1 MHPMRAAMARAST
14 HPSAEGEANGGPVA
28 TLSLWDA
35 VSLIVGVV
43 IGAGIYETAPIVFAN
58 VSGPGTALLVW
69 LLGGALSLVG
79 ACCYAELAS
88 TYPRSGGDY
97 VYLRRAFGPL
107 AGFLFGWSQ
116 LAVILTGSIGM
127 MAYVF
132 ADYLSVFGA
141 ESDASRTG
149 FAALAVIVLTLL
161 NAFSVGASK
170 RTQNLL
176 TFVKVAGL
184 SAVALVGFTWALRTA
199 PGTALAPRAQ
209 GETSLGLALILV
221 LYTYGGWNDAAFVA
235 AEVRKRRDIARAL
248 LLGTALITLIYVTV
262 NAAFLAVLGFEGA
275 QSSRAIAADVLRRP
289 FGETGAALIS
299 VLVIV
304 SALGAVNAL
313 ILTGARVHS
322 GLGADF
328 SALAVLGRWSRKR
341 RSPVAALL
349 AQGAVALSL
358 IGLVGTAPGR
368 GAVDAM
374 LRGLGIT
381 PVTWSGH
388 GGFDTLLRCTAP
400 VFWLFFLLTGISMLV
415 LRHRDRDIP
424 RPFRAPLHPLLP
436 LVFSGTC
443 LYMLVSAVDY
453 AGHLTIAG
461 VVLMLL
467 GLPLY
472 FASKQRTDPT
482 PARSQVES
490 AAE

>member
-1 MHPMRAAMARAST
+1 MPRTSTQFPLESEAAA
-14 HPSAEGEANGGPVA
+14 GPVA

-43 IGAGIYETAPIVFAN
+43 IGAGIYETAPIVFSN

-97 VYLRRAFGPL
+97 VYLRQAFGPL

-132 ADYLSVFGA
+132 ADYSSVFGVR
-141 ESDASRTG
+141 SDTARTG
-149 FAALAVIVLTLL
+149 VAALAVTVLTTL
-161 NAFSVGASK
+161 NILSVGASK
-170 RTQNLL
+170 WTQNLL
-176 TFVKVAGL
+176 TLIKVAGL
-184 SAVALVGFTWALRTA
+184 SAIALVGFGWALDTPPRTPLVPAA
-199 PGTALAPRAQ
+199 PA
-209 GETSLGLALILV
+209 ETSLGLALILV

-235 AEVRKRRDIARAL
+235 AEVRRRRDLSRAL
-248 LLGTALITLIYVTV
+248 LLGTALISLIYLVV
-262 NAAFLAVLGFEGA
+262 NAAFLAVLGFDGA
-275 QSSRAIAADVLRRP
+275 RSSRAIAADVLRGP

-299 VLVIV
+299 VLVMV

-313 ILTGARVHS
+313 ILTGARVHNR
-322 GLGADF
+322 LGGDF
-328 SALAVLGRWSRKR
+328 SALAVLGRWNTRR
-341 RSPVAALL
+341 RSPVGALL
-349 AQGAVALSL
+349 VQAAVTLSL
-358 IGLVGTAPGR
+358 MGLVGTATGR
-368 GAVDAM
+368 AAIDSALGLAGAAPAV
-374 LRGLGIT
+374 
-381 PVTWSGH
+381 WSGH
-388 GGFDTLLRCTAP
+388 GGFDTLLRCSAP
-400 VFWLFFLLTGISMLV
+400 VFWLFFLFTGLSMLV
-415 LRHRDRDIP
+415 LRYKDPDRP

-453 AGHLTIAG
+453 AGHLTIVGIA
-461 VVLMLL
+461 LMLL

-472 FASKQRTDPT
+472 FASKQRSQPSF
-482 PARSQVES
+482 ARSELGS